1 MRVVLY
7 GLCGLSLASCGLDES
22 YFVPDYADRYC
33 DAFMSCSSS
42 AQLMFEG
49 IASHDDCLGLFGADV
64 EAWGESCKY
73 KGGKAKKCLKAME
86 SLVCPVEGETL
97 DDVLPIECEEVYI
110 KCTVTAGGDDDEETT
125 TVEETGLM

>member
-1 MRVVLY
+1 
-7 GLCGLSLASCGLDES
+7 
-22 YFVPDYADRYC
+22 
-33 DAFMSCSSS
+33 
-42 AQLMFEG
+42 MFEG